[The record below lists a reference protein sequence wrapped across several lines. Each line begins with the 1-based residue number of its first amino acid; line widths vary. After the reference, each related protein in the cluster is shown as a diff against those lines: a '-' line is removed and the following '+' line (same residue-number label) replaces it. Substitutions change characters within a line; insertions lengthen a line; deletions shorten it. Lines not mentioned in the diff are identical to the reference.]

1 MRCLYNFL
9 ADNTLHCALWY
20 NGPMNFL
27 SWPDYPSAF
36 WMVAPL
42 ALIILGVDKAGFGG
56 GVGVVAAPLIALTI
70 PVPDVAGL
78 LLPILLFADAL
89 SVRHY
94 YRFYD
99 ATSLRV
105 LLPGGVIGIGLG
117 ALVFTYLS
125 HHVRLLRV
133 GVGVMA
139 LLFVLF
145 QISRARWA
153 GVWQSQRPA
162 TILGAVLGGLAGF
175 GSTVIHAG
183 GPFALFYLLP
193 QQLPREQFVGSMVLF
208 FAALN
213 LLKLIPYTYLGLVR
227 TGDLLTILLLLP
239 LTFASVRLGIY
250 LNQRFDNTWF
260 TQAIYGLLL
269 VTGLQLILG

>member
-1 MRCLYNFL
+1 MSY
-9 ADNTLHCALWY
+9 
-20 NGPMNFL
+20 L
-27 SWPDYPSAF
+27 SWPDYPATF
-36 WMVAPL
+36 WLVAPL
-42 ALIILGVDKAGFGG
+42 ALFILGVDKAGFGG

-70 PVPDVAGL
+70 PVPAVAGL
-78 LLPILLFADAL
+78 LLPILLFADCL

-94 YRFYD
+94 YRTFD
-99 ATSLRV
+99 PASLRV
-105 LLPGGVIGIGLG
+105 LLPGGVLGILLG

-133 GVGVMA
+133 SVGVMA

-145 QISRARWA
+145 QISRSWRTGALA
-153 GVWQSQRPA
+153 QQRPP
-162 TILGAVLGGLAGF
+162 TVIGLLLGALAGF

-183 GPFALFYLLP
+183 GPFAVFYLLP
-193 QQLPREQFVGSMVLF
+193 QQLARERFVGSMVLF

-213 LLKLIPYTYLGLVR
+213 VLKLIPYAYLGLMR
-227 TGDLLTILLLLP
+227 PGDLLPILLLLP

-260 TQAIYGLLL
+260 IRLLYGLLCL
-269 VTGLQLILG
+269 TGLQLILG